1 MMLTLFDQETVLE
14 NHVASV
20 AREAARK
27 AAREADRA
35 ARTDENLIRIKGL
48 MRTMNWSAMEA
59 KTAMEIP
66 PDQQAIY
73 IKKL

>member
-20 AREAARK
+20 AREAAR
-27 AAREADRA
+27 EADRA

-48 MRTMNWSAMEA
+48 MRTLKLSPVEAMN
-59 KTAMEIP
+59 AMEIP
-66 PDQQAIY
+66 ADQQAVY

>member
-1 MMLTLFDQETVLE
+1 MNQETVLE

-20 AREAARK
+20 AREAAAKAAAKADK
-27 AAREADRA
+27 AARADERL
-35 ARTDENLIRIKGL
+35 TTIKSL
-48 MRTMNWSAMEA
+48 METTNWSAVEVMN
-59 KTAMEIP
+59 AMKIP